1 MNTNLTIPEDNR
13 ITSFTFEA
21 FEIGLSKAMQRAKL
35 SFFEIGYWL
44 YHANDKYGFLSQNGY
59 NNITEYAYE
68 KFGLS
73 KSATYD
79 LIKVYRR
86 FRDETGLS
94 LDPNYHHLNQSQ
106 LIALSRMKYTQK
118 DFLSIVKAT
127 DTVSD
132 IEKAV
137 KIYNSSNYTRPHKKY
152 SNISEY
158 IALKEKQENDRK
170 IIYSRHLE
178 KNKADEII
186 NSIHTVK
193 RTYGYMLE
201 QIQKAH
207 VWTQEIRSIY
217 MQIESNF
224 AKLERAIQNET
235 KEEHDPKDQ

>member
-1 MNTNLTIPEDNR
+1 MNTNLIIPEDNR

-21 FEIGLSKAMQRAKL
+21 FEIGLNKAMQRAKL
-35 SFFEIGYWL
+35 SFFEVGYWL
-44 YHANDKYGFLSQNGY
+44 YHANDKYGFLSKNGY
-59 NNITEYAYE
+59 NNIAEYAYE

-118 DFLSIVKAT
+118 DFLSKVKAT

-137 KIYNSSNYTRPHKKY
+137 KIYNSSNETLSPKAY

-158 IALKEKQENDRK
+158 IALKEKQENDNK

-178 KNKADEII
+178 KDKADEII

-193 RTYGYMLE
+193 RTYNFTLE
-201 QIQKAH
+201 KIQKAR

-224 AKLERAIQNET
+224 TKLERAIQNET
-235 KEEHDPKDQ
+235 KEE